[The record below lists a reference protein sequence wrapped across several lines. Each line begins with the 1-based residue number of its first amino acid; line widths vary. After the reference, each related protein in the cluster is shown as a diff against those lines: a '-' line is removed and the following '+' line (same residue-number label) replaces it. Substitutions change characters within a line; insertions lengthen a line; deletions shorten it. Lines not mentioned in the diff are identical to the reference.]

1 MKSNASS
8 RMEKPT
14 RKIRVEPE
22 LPAQEKAWVLDGP
35 PQPGSYTYDDPEPY
49 KKRQNDVKS

>member
-1 MKSNASS
+1 
-8 RMEKPT
+8 MEKPT